1 MNKRKDDCA
10 IKTLAEHGY
19 RRIRAD
25 ILAGKFPAKSK
36 LSLKRMCDAY
46 GIGMSP
52 LREALTRLVGDALVV
67 SEGQRGFWVAPLSLH
82 EFYDITRVRNLL
94 EAEALQYSIQHGSPE
109 WEDAVKQAFK
119 ELSAIEARMFD
130 GARDLTSQ
138 WENANRR
145 FHEALVSACDSPW
158 LMRILRQLYQQSERY
173 RRISLLGSPATRN
186 VREEHR
192 AIFEATME
200 RDVLKSCRL
209 LEFHLNRTAQAIAE
223 ILKSKTDLDDG
234 LPAAGKGGNST
245 DAPAISSSRFAA
257 RLSPLSISTK
267 KKF

>member
-1 MNKRKDDCA
+1 MNKRKDDSA
-10 IKTLAEHGY
+10 IKTLADYGY

-25 ILAGKFPAKSK
+25 IIAGQFAAKSK
-36 LSLKRMCDAY
+36 LSLKKMCDAY
-46 GIGMSP
+46 EIGMSP

-82 EFYDITRVRNLL
+82 EFYDITRVRTLL
-94 EAEALQYSIQHGSPE
+94 ETEALQYSIQHGNAE
-109 WEDAVKQAFK
+109 WEEAVKQAFK
-119 ELSAIEARMFD
+119 ELSAVETRRFD
-130 GARDLTSQ
+130 GSRDLASQ

-173 RRISLLGSPATRN
+173 RRISLVDSPATRN

-192 AIFEATME
+192 AIFEAVLE

-223 ILKSKTDLDDG
+223 ILKSKTDLDDTR
-234 LPAAGKGGNST
+234 PATGGAGNPT
-245 DAPAISSSRFAA
+245 RAPAPSASRLAS
-257 RLSPLSISTK
+257 RLSSLSASIHKS
-267 KKF
+267 